1 MYTKPITAIT
11 EKHNISSQSFADD
24 TQLHNSSPLS
34 QFNDSVENI
43 QDCIQDIKH
52 WMTSNKLQL
61 NDNKTETLLIHSK
74 HRTLS
79 NSTPSSIT
87 IGTSQINFSKEARN
101 LRFIFS
107 DTLDVDKHISHLCR
121 SCNNELR
128 KISSIRHLLTYDAT
142 KTLICTLVLSKID
155 YCNALLVNTTS
166 SNINRLQKIQNS
178 AARLIFRSRKF
189 DHVQPLLKQLHWLPI
204 RARIKYKISLLC
216 FKFFTEPNFPLY
228 LAEILNVYAPS
239 RHLRSSNDS
248 RLLKSPD
255 ITKTSLGNRSFSV
268 SAPCI
273 WNSLPRE
280 IRHSDSL
287 SKFKSSLKT
296 FLFRLSYDL

>member
-1 MYTKPITAIT
+1 MLVCNWC
-11 EKHNISSQSFADD
+11 HW
-24 TQLHNSSPLS
+24 
-34 QFNDSVENI
+34 
-43 QDCIQDIKH
+43 CQDIKH

-87 IGTSQINFSKEARN
+87 IGTSQINFSREARN
-101 LRFIFS
+101 LGFIFS

-128 KISSIRHLLTYDAT
+128 KISSIRHLLTFDAT